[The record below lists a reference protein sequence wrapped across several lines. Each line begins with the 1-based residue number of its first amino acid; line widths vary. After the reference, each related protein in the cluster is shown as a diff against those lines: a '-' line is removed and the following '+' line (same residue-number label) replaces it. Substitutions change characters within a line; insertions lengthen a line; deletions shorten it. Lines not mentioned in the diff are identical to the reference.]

1 MPRKKVEENHV
12 ITEPDISEVPDFT
25 ESEESPYEPDMAP
38 LTKEETPESENA
50 EKTPEPDSG
59 EEMHEPDSTEK
70 TGVFVKLTGG
80 GSFTTGDYV
89 FRKDEPTPVPEELA
103 EKLLK
108 TGFFVRV

>member
-12 ITEPDISEVPDFT
+12 ITESDISEVPDFT

-38 LTKEETPESENA
+38 LAKKETTES
-50 EKTPEPDSG
+50 DSG
-59 EEMHEPDSTEK
+59 EKTSEPDSTEK
-70 TGVFVKLTGG
+70 TGVFVKLTVG

-108 TGFFVRV
+108 TGFFVRA

>member
-38 LTKEETPESENA
+38 LAKKETTEPDSAETPE
-50 EKTPEPDSG
+50 PE
-59 EEMHEPDSTEK
+59 STEK
-70 TGVFVKLTGG
+70 MGVFVKLTGG

-89 FRKDEPTPVPEELA
+89 FRKDEPVPVPEELA

>member
-12 ITEPDISEVPDFT
+12 ITEPDISEAPDFT
-25 ESEESPYEPDMAP
+25 ESEDSPYEPDMAP
-38 LTKEETPESENA
+38 LAKA
-50 EKTPEPDSG
+50 ETPEPDSG
-59 EEMHEPDSTEK
+59 EEMNEPDSTEK

>member
-38 LTKEETPESENA
+38 LAKKET
-50 EKTPEPDSG
+50 TEPDSA
-59 EEMHEPDSTEK
+59 ETHEPDSTEK